1 MHGICGYGTIG
12 DLGTANADHLLHLNI
27 PHLGPQAQD
36 HVPSSRLREL
46 VAKATLHTKPGSG
59 AGKVGSFISTKG
71 QWTSSLS
78 EIQRPSKNQRP
89 YKQIIIMTNP
99 VLTVIFWWSIWNHLP
114 TGSSIWIYASFIR
127 TLRGGALDLHEWF
140 HDTSME
146 LVDGGYY
153 KPENQGPLENL
164 GTSSQGC

>member
-78 EIQRPSKNQRP
+78 EIPRPSKNQRP
-89 YKQIIIMTNP
+89 YKQIIIITNP
-99 VLTVIFWWSIWNHLP
+99 VLTVIFGGRFGTTYPPVLQF
-114 TGSSIWIYASFIR
+114 GS
-127 TLRGGALDLHEWF
+127 TLVLSGLYE
-140 HDTSME
+140 
-146 LVDGGYY
+146 VV
-153 KPENQGPLENL
+153 P
-164 GTSSQGC
+164 